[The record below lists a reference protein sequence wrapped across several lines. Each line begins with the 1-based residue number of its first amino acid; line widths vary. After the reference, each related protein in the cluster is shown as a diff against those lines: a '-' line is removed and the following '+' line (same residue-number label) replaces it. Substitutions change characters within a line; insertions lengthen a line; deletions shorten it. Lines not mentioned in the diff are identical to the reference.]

1 MQVLENVQKSKKL
14 VSMFEILFLRNINL
28 FTYNYIHICVIYSFT
43 EMRECFESVNGSTFA
58 EPRILLSSMDKEIS
72 FHDDVMLDDTQ
83 YEDKLDQLENTWK
96 EIHSV

>member
-1 MQVLENVQKSKKL
+1 M
-14 VSMFEILFLRNINL
+14 
-28 FTYNYIHICVIYSFT
+28 YIHVCVIYFFT
-43 EMRECFESVNGSTFA
+43 EMRECLESVNGSTFA
-58 EPRILLSSMDKEIS
+58 EPKILLSLLMDKEIS

>member
-1 MQVLENVQKSKKL
+1 
-14 VSMFEILFLRNINL
+14 
-28 FTYNYIHICVIYSFT
+28 
-43 EMRECFESVNGSTFA
+43 MRECFESVNGSTFA